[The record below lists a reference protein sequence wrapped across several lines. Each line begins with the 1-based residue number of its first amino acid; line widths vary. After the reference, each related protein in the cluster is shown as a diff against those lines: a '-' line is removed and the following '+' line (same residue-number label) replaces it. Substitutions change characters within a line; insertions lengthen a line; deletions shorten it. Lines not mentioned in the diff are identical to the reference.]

1 MSPHLYLL
9 NDAKIVQISHRI
21 IDIQPRHCTPSP
33 DSAPERHLPI
43 SIIPASF
50 CIVNL
55 LYICS
60 RAIFELLLVVA
71 LFHCCLRLVFTAS
84 LDKWC
89 VTQVSRTQEST
100 WNWRH
105 KVAEDA
111 HKQKGWR

>member
-1 MSPHLYLL
+1 MSPYFVLA

-33 DSAPERHLPI
+33 DSAPERHPFQHCF
-43 SIIPASF
+43 A
-50 CIVNL
+50 L

-89 VTQVSRTQEST
+89 VTFEETT

-105 KVAEDA
+105 KVAEDT